1 MQQIQLKSLAVE
13 LGGKGGGGRPD
24 MAQAGGND
32 MANVK
37 KAISL
42 VENFLKEL

>member
-1 MQQIQLKSLAVE
+1 
-13 LGGKGGGGRPD
+13 
-24 MAQAGGND
+24 